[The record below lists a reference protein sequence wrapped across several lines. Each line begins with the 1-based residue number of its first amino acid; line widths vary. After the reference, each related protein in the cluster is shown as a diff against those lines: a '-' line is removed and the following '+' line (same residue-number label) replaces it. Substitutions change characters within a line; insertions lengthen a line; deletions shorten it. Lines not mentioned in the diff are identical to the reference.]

1 MIAHL
6 TGMLIDKQPG
16 SVIVDVGG
24 VGYQLAI
31 PLSTFYELGDPG
43 SHVSLHVH
51 THVREDTIAL
61 FGFRTPLE
69 KALFGR
75 LIASSGVGPRTAIA
89 VLSGLGPEEL
99 IGVVR
104 RRDAARLASVPGI
117 GRKTAERLILE
128 LADRIEGLGEPGAG
142 PGQAPGTGSRQ
153 DLVSALVNLG
163 YNSRMAAQTADR
175 ILQEAGPEPVFQ
187 DLLRR
192 SLRVLSR

>member
-6 TGMLIDKQPG
+6 TGVLIDKQPG

-31 PLSTFYELGDPG
+31 PLSTFYDLGEPG
-43 SHVSLHVH
+43 SRISLHVH

-75 LIASSGVGPRTAIA
+75 LIASSGVGPRTALA
-89 VLSGLGPEEL
+89 VLSGLGPEDL
-99 IGVVR
+99 IGAVR

-117 GRKTAERLILE
+117 GRKTAERIILD
-128 LADRIEGLGEPGAG
+128 LVDRIEGLGDAG
-142 PGQAPGTGSRQ
+142 VGLGQSAETGPRQ

-163 YNSRMAAQTADR
+163 YNSRVSAQTADR
-175 ILQEAGPEPVFQ
+175 ILQEAGAEPVFQ

-192 SLRVLSR
+192 SLRILSR